1 MGMITGV
8 GRLLRGLWGL
18 MFGCVWCLSVGP
30 GLLLLGLGPEE
41 QSHSAGKPDTHLS
54 RGSQAKAPVF
64 RDAMED
70 GRVGGRLLPGLQG
83 FTELGWSMG
92 CASGC

>member
-70 GRVGGRLLPGLQG
+70 GRGGGEAAPRSPGLH
-83 FTELGWSMG
+83 
-92 CASGC
+92 